1 MIGRRATHH
10 RTVRRGPILDRPIPI
25 DTHRLQ
31 VQSERRLERGV
42 FTTLLDIRDH
52 FNSFAPPASRILGTL
67 PDRARADTR
76 KPFTFHCSTPFRG
89 RDRSRERSERG
100 GSAVHFSPSR
110 APQSGLSPSRSGQ
123 TCPAW
128 ELLWSRARA
137 ARMWTHHYRAQ
148 MEATWPS
155 HDTWVVTSRDALLL
169 LRLADHQL
177 RRCIARKLQL
187 GQGIKT

>member
-67 PDRARADTR
+67 PDQARADTR
-76 KPFTFHCSTPFRG
+76 KPFTVVHRSADASDRESGASGGAAQCTFPHRARLREVSLHPVPGRRVQRGSFSGREREPRACGHTIIEHRWRQHGHRMTHGSLRRGTPYCFFG
-89 RDRSRERSERG
+89 WPIISCADASREKCSSVR
-100 GSAVHFSPSR
+100 P
-110 APQSGLSPSRSGQ
+110 
-123 TCPAW
+123 
-128 ELLWSRARA
+128 
-137 ARMWTHHYRAQ
+137 
-148 MEATWPS
+148 
-155 HDTWVVTSRDALLL
+155 
-169 LRLADHQL
+169 
-177 RRCIARKLQL
+177 
-187 GQGIKT
+187 